1 MDSHGEGIAGAESSE
16 SHSGIKKGRMHWLL
30 VGMSIIAV
38 VVGQS
43 AALILS
49 RFYFEQG
56 GHSLW
61 LRSLLLRVGSPLLL
75 LPPLLNPQRKSA
87 MLAFVTTRYLLA
99 CGALGVIAGGN
110 ALLYS
115 FGIAYLPV
123 STYSLLCATQ
133 LAFNALF
140 SFIVV
145 KQRITPYILNSIVLL
160 TFSAILLGAQ
170 SSSER
175 PEGVNRTHFI
185 LGFVYTILACA
196 IYGLFLALLQLVFQH
211 VAQNFTVV
219 MISQAL
225 IYSVGAFICVLGLL
239 ASGEFRDLGSESHEF
254 RSGEMGYVMTLL
266 WCAIAYQ
273 MYSLGTFGLI
283 FLISSL
289 FSNVI
294 GALSLPVVPM
304 LAVYFFHDKLDGIKV
319 LAMLLGIW
327 GFVSYVFGGYKD
339 SKVAAHAGAR
349 TVAET

>member
-1 MDSHGEGIAGAESSE
+1 
-16 SHSGIKKGRMHWLL
+16 MHWLL

-175 PEGVNRTHFI
+175 PEGVKEPTSFW
-185 LGFVYTILACA
+185 A
-196 IYGLFLALLQLVFQH
+196 LFTPFWPAPF
-211 VAQNFTVV
+211 
-219 MISQAL
+219 M
-225 IYSVGAFICVLGLL
+225 
-239 ASGEFRDLGSESHEF
+239 D
-254 RSGEMGYVMTLL
+254 
-266 WCAIAYQ
+266 
-273 MYSLGTFGLI
+273 
-283 FLISSL
+283 SSL
-289 FSNVI
+289 HSCNLYSNMLHKI
-294 GALSLPVVPM
+294 SLW
-304 LAVYFFHDKLDGIKV
+304 L
-319 LAMLLGIW
+319 
-327 GFVSYVFGGYKD
+327 
-339 SKVAAHAGAR
+339 
-349 TVAET
+349 